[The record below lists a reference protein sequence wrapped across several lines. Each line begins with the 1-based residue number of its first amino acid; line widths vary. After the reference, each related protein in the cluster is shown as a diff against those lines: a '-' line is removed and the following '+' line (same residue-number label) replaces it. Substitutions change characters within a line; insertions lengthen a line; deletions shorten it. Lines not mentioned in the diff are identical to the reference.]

1 MNKVAR
7 ETDLP
12 DKLQDF
18 GLLSMDAGFNLTHK
32 RYEVFTKHVK
42 DFNQGI
48 ADYMDADEEAKPQ
61 MLKGLNEQRKTM
73 RRLFQQQLKQFK
85 LYNKHSIFK
94 HRLSMANEDAMKAWD
109 VHSPFVARDIDI
121 MTDSLGYIGK
131 GFVVLDFGTGVYKT
145 IEDYKRG
152 DPNWTKEMG
161 KTASKFLL
169 NLSTSSVAEFALAAV
184 VEATPIGW
192 IATIIIAAATAGGM
206 LTADHQ
212 IDNGWDWLAKHN
224 IGV

>member
-18 GLLSMDAGFNLTHK
+18 GLLTTGTTFDLSHK

-48 ADYMDADEEAKPQ
+48 ADYLGADEDAKPQ
-61 MLKGLNEQRKTM
+61 LLKGLNEQRKTL
-73 RRLFQQQLKQFK
+73 RHLFQRQLKQFK
-85 LYNKHSIFK
+85 LYNKNSIFK
-94 HRLSMANEDAMKAWD
+94 HRLSIANEDAMKAWD
-109 VHSPFVARDIDI
+109 VHSPFIARDIDI

-152 DPNWTKEMG
+152 DPNWTKVMG
-161 KTASKFLL
+161 KMATKFVV
-169 NLSTSSVAEFALAAV
+169 NSMVTDVAEFALAAV

-192 IATIIIAAATAGGM
+192 IATIIIAAATAGVMMG
-206 LTADHQ
+206 LDHEV
-212 IDNGWDWLAKHN
+212 DKHLFT
-224 IGV
+224 